1 MLSYGVASASVLA
14 LQLLHEN
21 QGSTAYVLP
30 GRTELIRKLT
40 VFTSSLSWI
49 TRPDHGDYALCIE
62 AEKRL
67 TAVLDEILDPTP
79 RLNPNLNVVPAGM
92 DSSSSTTTTTNFEG
106 LFEGYDFVG
115 MSMPEHGF
123 FAENMPWP

>member
-14 LQLLHEN
+14 LQLLHQN

-30 GRTELIRKLT
+30 GRTDLIRKLT
-40 VFTSSLSWI
+40 VFTSSLSWV

-79 RLNPNLNVVPAGM
+79 RPAEVASM
-92 DSSSSTTTTTNFEG
+92 DSSSSTNFDG
-106 LFEGYDFVG
+106 LFEGYEFVG
-115 MSMPEHGF
+115 MPMPEHGF

>member
-14 LQLLHEN
+14 LQLLHQN

-30 GRTELIRKLT
+30 ARTDLIRKLT
-40 VFTSSLSWI
+40 VFTSSLSWV
-49 TRPDHGDYALCIE
+49 TRPDHGDYALCME

-79 RLNPNLNVVPAGM
+79 RPAM
-92 DSSSSTTTTTNFEG
+92 DMDGASSTNFDG

-115 MSMPEHGF
+115 MPLPEPGF

>member
-1 MLSYGVASASVLA
+1 MLSFGVASASVLA

-79 RLNPNLNVVPAGM
+79 RPAAQQQSDVAGM
-92 DSSSSTTTTTNFEG
+92 DSSSSTNFDS
-106 LFEGYDFVG
+106 LFEGYDFGG
-115 MSMPEHGF
+115 MSIPGHGL
-123 FAENMPWP
+123 FAENMLWP